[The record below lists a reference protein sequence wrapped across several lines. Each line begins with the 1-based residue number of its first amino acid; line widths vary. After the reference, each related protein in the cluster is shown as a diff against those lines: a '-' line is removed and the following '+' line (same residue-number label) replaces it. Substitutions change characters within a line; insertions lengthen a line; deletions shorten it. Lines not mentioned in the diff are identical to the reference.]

1 MVTQV
6 INSFT
11 QYELTEDEMDE
22 AVLLS
27 PLLRMYL
34 QTRMAILAQEKLNA
48 KFDAN
53 NPVRFAQLEAELTGK
68 ISIIDELLEASSLVY
83 ERKKQELQ
91 SSTTQDE
98 SSFQ

>member
-6 INSFT
+6 INTFT
-11 QYELTEDEMDE
+11 QYELSEEEMDE

-34 QTRMAILAQEKLNA
+34 QTRMAIIAQEKLNA
-48 KFDAN
+48 KFDAS

-68 ISIIDELLEASSLVY
+68 ISIIDELLEASNLVY

-91 SSTTQDE
+91 NSATKDDD
-98 SSFQ
+98 F

>member
-6 INSFT
+6 INTFT
-11 QYELTEDEMDE
+11 QYELTEEEMDE
-22 AVLLS
+22 AVMLS

-48 KFDAN
+48 KYDAN

-68 ISIIDELLEASSLVY
+68 ISIIDELLEASTLVY

-91 SSTTQDE
+91 NSAINEDAY
-98 SSFQ
+98 

>member
-1 MVTQV
+1 MAIQV

-11 QYELTEDEMDE
+11 QYEMTEEETDE

-34 QTRMAILAQEKLNA
+34 QSRMAIIAQEKLNA

-68 ISIIDELLEASSLVY
+68 ISIIDELLEASNLVY

-91 SSTTQDE
+91 NSIPKEDE
-98 SSFQ
+98 Y